1 MKLTEIS
8 KPQTAAQMNEN
19 LAKTFGQRIDLNS
32 FTLEQLQD
40 RRNKLRT
47 KLRSIETME
56 SYDVTGTK
64 EYHKNKM
71 MLDVLNAAISERYD
85 IQNDES
91 VEDNSVEVDEEQID
105 ELTAGYSDS
114 AAELQKAITAGVSYV
129 AKQGKD
135 VTTFTVSSLIDLGK
149 KVLQGTVD
157 AYNKQKD
164 GHGAG
169 MTKTSGQQAQ
179 GAMANAKAAA
189 ANKAV
194 KQSMY
199 DESIMYTQG
208 SKIAERGETQTTAQA
223 VGKAVEPTWKK
234 IKKRFKRGVKNT
246 TGIDLGHQNLKGPKL
261 QEGAEEQAE
270 LVMAA
275 KDLVTT
281 VGKWLEDV
289 AEMQSQS
296 MLKLQDAIR
305 DELGSEQA
313 TQFSDQTKP
322 TLQALYQALEASR
335 DALNQGVAMLT
346 GEGAPPAEMG
356 AEGAEAP
363 APEGEMEPTVA
374 ADEAAA
380 AGGDPAAA
388 MADEFAG
395 AEAAGGGA
403 EAAGR
408 PARESVQFSRTLGQ
422 ILSSKKK

>member
-19 LAKTFGQRIDLNS
+19 LAKTFGQRIDLKS

-56 SYDVTGTK
+56 SYDKTGTK
-64 EYHKNKM
+64 EYHHNKM

-85 IQNDES
+85 IQND
-91 VEDNSVEVDEEQID
+91 NSVEVDEEFDQQVD
-105 ELTAGYSDS
+105 EVTAGYSQG
-114 AAELQKAITAGVSYV
+114 AADLQKNITAGIQYL

-135 VTTFTVSSLIDLGK
+135 VTTYTVSSLIDLGK

-157 AYNKQKD
+157 AYNKQKV
-164 GHGAG
+164 GHLKQPA
-169 MTKTSGQQAQ
+169 KTSVQQAQ
-179 GAMANAKAAA
+179 GAIANAKAAA
-189 ANKAV
+189 ANNPV

-199 DESIMYTQG
+199 DEGIMYTRG
-208 SKIAERGETQTTAQA
+208 S
-223 VGKAVEPTWKK
+223 
-234 IKKRFKRGVKNT
+234 
-246 TGIDLGHQNLKGPKL
+246 KL

-305 DELGSEQA
+305 DELGAEQA

-380 AGGDPAAA
+380 AGGAEAGGDPAAA
-388 MADEFAG
+388 MADAFAG

-408 PARESVQFSRTLGQ
+408 PARESIQFSRTLGQ